1 MVNEFEKINFGINI
15 FRDQHCAMIKR
26 FPRSTFFGFKIFEK
40 HFFFTFKLLFFFWR
54 GGGQHFLSFNVFQV
68 GSKMF
73 EGLTFREVYIFQGLN
88 IFKVK
93 FIGGVNSFGLQ
104 TFPGVKN
111 FQVCKLFGGQFFGGD
126 QDFLGIKGQTI
137 LVQ

>member
-1 MVNEFEKINFGINI
+1 
-15 FRDQHCAMIKR
+15 
-26 FPRSTFFGFKIFEK
+26 
-40 HFFFTFKLLFFFWR
+40 
-54 GGGQHFLSFNVFQV
+54 
-68 GSKMF
+68 MF
-73 EGLTFREVYIFQGLN
+73 EDLIYREVYIFQGLN